1 MTNRNENQIS
11 ARLTEDGGI
20 IQEAKD
26 GRITATIHLSPEQAQ
41 FVHEQLGLRIDRHKQ
56 FPINGAA

>member
-20 IQEAKD
+20 IQEAQD
-26 GRITATIHLSPEQAQ
+26 GRITATIHLSHEQAQ
-41 FVHEQLGLRIDRHKQ
+41 FVHEQLGIR
-56 FPINGAA
+56 